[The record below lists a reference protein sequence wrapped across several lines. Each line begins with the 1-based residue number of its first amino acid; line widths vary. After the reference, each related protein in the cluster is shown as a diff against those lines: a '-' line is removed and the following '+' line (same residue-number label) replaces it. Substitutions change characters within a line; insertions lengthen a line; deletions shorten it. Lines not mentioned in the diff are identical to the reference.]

1 MTGTLTYA
9 FVGVAILCV
18 VAGVAAVT
26 RTRRRGLETGEGH
39 GEDDGGA
46 TYAEEAAAVAAAEA
60 AAAAAQAQTT
70 GRPGRRG
77 RRDTPGMIG
86 TLITIIIVV
95 AVLAIAAGT
104 IAATRARRRS
114 DRGTVAPSTRTPTPP
129 PQATTT
135 TTTRGPAPAAVPE
148 TAAPPAAPEAAP
160 PSYRSRLGT
169 VRGLFSGAVSALRAG
184 RIDAATWESLEE
196 ALIRADVGVSTTEAL
211 LADLRA
217 QVESKEISGGDD
229 LLEALGNSIRHL
241 LETAGTRTLRFDGTP
256 GAPDV
261 WLIVGVNGV
270 GKTTTIG
277 KLARRQS
284 ADGRSV
290 LLAAGDTFRAAAA
303 DQLAMWAERT
313 GTGIVRGAEGGD
325 PSAIVFDAVQRAV
338 ARGNDLV
345 LADTAGRLHTKVNL
359 VEELKKIR
367 RVADR
372 DPGNVTEVLLVLDA
386 TTGQNALAQAR
397 QFTEAVDVTGIVL
410 TKLDGTAK
418 GGIVIAV
425 QRELGLPV
433 KLVGLGEGPDDLVDF
448 DPDEFVD
455 ALLASD

>member
-1 MTGTLTYA
+1 
-9 FVGVAILCV
+9 V
-18 VAGVAAVT
+18 
-26 RTRRRGLETGEGH
+26 
-39 GEDDGGA
+39 
-46 TYAEEAAAVAAAEA
+46 
-60 AAAAAQAQTT
+60 
-70 GRPGRRG
+70 
-77 RRDTPGMIG
+77 IG
-86 TLITIIIVV
+86 TLITIVIVV

-114 DRGTVAPSTRTPTPP
+114 GRGTVAPPTSPPTPP
-129 PQATTT
+129 PQATTPAHAPT
-135 TTTRGPAPAAVPE
+135 PAPTAVPDTAPAA
-148 TAAPPAAPEAAP
+148 PAAPAAP

-184 RIDAATWESLEE
+184 RIDAATWESLED
-196 ALIRADVGVSTTEAL
+196 ALIRADVGVATADAL

-217 QVESKEISGGDD
+217 RAESKEISGGDD
-229 LLEALGNSIRHL
+229 LLAALGTSIRQL
-241 LETAGTRTLRFDGTP
+241 LETSGSRALRFDGSP

-284 ADGRSV
+284 ADGHSV

-303 DQLAMWAERT
+303 DQLALWAERT
-313 GTGIVRGAEGGD
+313 GTEIVRGAEGGD
-325 PSAIVFDAVQRAV
+325 PSAIVFDAVQRAA

-455 ALLASD
+455 ALLAAD